1 MSGKAKDKAAVEA
14 LDLYD
19 AVLKEQDVLNA
30 ALRSGLVELARA
42 RVVLDM
48 RDAADLSVD
57 DLPEDVEASLRVRAA
72 AAAGAE
78 GKKKKK
84 DASGGGGGGGSG
96 GCELAVLQQA
106 KGTPDP
112 ASYFARATDVVTPP
126 QKLFRDALDSA
137 VKLACLRQD
146 LVESAES
153 CAALRRQS

>member
-1 MSGKAKDKAAVEA
+1 MSGKAKDKAAAET

-42 RVVLDM
+42 RIVLDM

-57 DLPEDVEASLRVRAA
+57 DLPEDAEACLRVRSA

-84 DASGGGGGGGSG
+84 DAGGGGGGGD

-137 VKLACLRQD
+137 VKLACLRQN
-146 LVESAES
+146 LVNSAES